1 MGKLNNQSNHFVIIT
16 RNGTVKL
23 STDEILYF
31 ESEGRKVH
39 VHTKERV
46 ISFNGSMEQVKKKL
60 DKRFCSCHGSYAVN
74 LTKVVRLTG
83 YTVELEG
90 GHIAGKPEKTC
101 GDQISLS
108 DLLKRKFSL
117 QFRGR
122 YSIVFQG
129 LRTVRIQKNT
139 HPGVAKPVPEKAVW
153 EINRVEE

>member
-1 MGKLNNQSNHFVIIT
+1 MQLPRKLCREFDQSGAAH
-16 RNGTVKL
+16 RLYSGT
-23 STDEILYF
+23 
-31 ESEGRKVH
+31 GR
-39 VHTKERV
+39 R
-46 ISFNGSMEQVKKKL
+46 
-60 DKRFCSCHGSYAVN
+60 R
-74 LTKVVRLTG
+74 
-83 YTVELEG
+83 
-90 GHIAGKPEKTC
+90 HIAGKPEKTC